1 MNQLRRI
8 TKRDLNEMVYRAVN
22 DVLNEEM
29 EESWLSDKWKQ
40 TKSAFGTALKNTDY
54 PTSIKD
60 RFSAAKKNWNSQ
72 GELNGYNNLLQQLS
86 QFIDDG
92 KIDPSMTVAELVG
105 GKYSNGKMGKLTGRI
120 NNRKSQI
127 SGRGGRFYQE

>member
-1 MNQLRRI
+1 
-8 TKRDLNEMVYRAVN
+8 MVYRAVN

-40 TKSAFGTALKNTDY
+40 TKSAFGTALNNTNDQK
-54 PTSIKD
+54 SIKD

-72 GELNGYNNLLQQLS
+72 AELNSFNNLLQQLS

-92 KIDPSMTVAELVG
+92 QIDPSMTVAELVG
-105 GKYSNGKMGKLTGRI
+105 GKYRNGKMGRLTGGRI

-127 SGRGGRFYQE
+127 SGRSGGFYQE